1 MSVVLITG
9 GVRSGKSAAA
19 ERLASRRGAPVV
31 VAVAGWE
38 GDGEMRRRVDAH
50 IRTRPAEWSVLTVD
64 ADPAWVA
71 GVESDSI
78 LLLDCLATLIGA
90 IVHGEVGD
98 ASLAPEGAEDRCQ
111 ARALAIV
118 DALVSRDGDT
128 VIVSNEAGWGVVPE
142 FASGRVFRDVLA
154 RANRALVE
162 RADGS
167 WLAVAG
173 RLIDLKAL
181 PVDVPW
187 PSMPPGKIRTPTKG

>member
-1 MSVVLITG
+1 MSVVMITG

-19 ERLASRRGAPVV
+19 ESLASRRGAPVV

-38 GDGEMRRRVDAH
+38 GDEEMRRRVDAH
-50 IRTRPAEWSVLTVD
+50 IRKRPAEWSTLTVG

-71 GVESDSI
+71 GVASDSV

-90 IVHGEVGD
+90 IVHGEIGD
-98 ASLAPEGAEDRCQ
+98 AALAPEGAEDRCE

-154 RANRALVE
+154 RANRALSE

-173 RLIDLKAL
+173 HLIDLKAL
-181 PVDVPW
+181 PVEVPW
-187 PSMPPGKIRTPTKG
+187 PSLPPGKISTPTKG